1 MPGSRTEGAPRQRG
15 ARRSR
20 RIRLVVPR
28 YGPEVSGGSERL
40 ARRLAHGLQRR
51 RWEVEVWTTTAGD
64 EATWSAA
71 FPTGDDLDG
80 EVRLRRF
87 PVLGRRS
94 PGLFHQ
100 LSRGV
105 FRLPSA
111 LRPETAWLL
120 AQGPFAPS
128 LVRALATGDDLPT
141 LFLPYLYHPT
151 LWGLPAAPH
160 PRLLIPAAHDE
171 PALRLRAV
179 GRAVA
184 ASDAIWYLTEEE
196 RALLETVHPLAS
208 QRPHAVGAGAEGWA
222 ATCSTRGG
230 PPVAREWICSW
241 RASRSSTPTSP
252 SSRWCSSAT
261 PPGRREER
269 QAWSPWGG
277 STRPSAGP
285 RWLGPRRWWCPA
297 RWRASPWWRS
307 RPGRWGAR
315 ASSTAIRPCWP
326 GRRDG
331 AEEPSSCTTRR
342 SWPRPRSGSSP
353 ILAKLGGWAMPGGG
367 MSRCTTGGE
376 EWSDG
381 SRYCS
386 PPRQR
391 RARPGARDRGDAGA
405 HRRPAAPGRLG
416 EPGHRDLPQGAVGG
430 IL

>member
-105 FRLPSA
+105 FRLPPA

-120 AQGPFAPS
+120 AQGPFAPG
-128 LVRALATGDDLPT
+128 LVRALATGPDRPT
-141 LFLPYLYHPT
+141 VFIPYLYHPT

-208 QRPHAVGAGAEGWA
+208 QRPHAVGAVAIEPPPAVDGEAFRRRRGLGRYLLYAGRATRGKGVDLLLEGFALLHAHLPEQSLVLIGDPAGPAGGAAGVVSLGWLDEAERWAALAGAEAVVVPSQMESLSLVALEAWA
-222 ATCSTRGG
+222 MG
-230 PPVAREWICSW
+230 
-241 RASRSSTPTSP
+241 
-252 SSRWCSSAT
+252 
-261 PPGRREER
+261 
-269 QAWSPWGG
+269 
-277 STRPSAGP
+277 
-285 RWLGPRRWWCPA
+285 
-297 RWRASPWWRS
+297 
-307 RPGRWGAR
+307 
-315 ASSTAIRPCWP
+315 RPCLLNGNSP
-326 GRRDG
+326 VLAGQAG
-331 AEEPSSCTTRR
+331 
-342 SWPRPRSGSSP
+342 RSGGALLFHNP
-353 ILAKLGGWAMPGGG
+353 AELAETAERIVTDPG
-367 MSRCTTGGE
+367 
-376 EWSDG
+376 
-381 SRYCS
+381 
-386 PPRQR
+386 QAR
-391 RARPGARDRGDAGA
+391 RLGDAG
-405 HRRPAAPGRLG
+405 RRHVALHYRWGGVVRRLEVLLAAAAEARTPGG
-416 EPGHRDLPQGAVGG
+416 AGPG
-430 IL
+430 